1 MQSQTVRSYR
11 SSGVLRLNRILFD
24 PSEIDIASPECGD
37 EFIACVTLPK
47 NDYRTI
53 HVAKILGLRNG
64 DTLRAGSV
72 RCPRLEEANELA
84 GLVTDDATIMWL
96 PEGKI
101 KKAQPTANGEPP
113 GSLRIFIPKSPKTLL
128 WGDRKKSQMTEG
140 DIDLSTVPPVSLL
153 LALPRPLQLGRILPM
168 VTQLGVD
175 HIILTNAKKVPKDYF
190 GSHIFRK
197 PEVLRGLLV
206 EGLAQS
212 GDVRLPN
219 VTVARQWKKFMEDDL
234 EHLFPQDDV
243 VRVIAHP
250 ERREFGNDVSSIV
263 ANKAR
268 RMSDIEFPTDARGK
282 PRRVL
287 VAVGPEG
294 GWEEPYE
301 LDKFIDMGFQQITLG
316 PRVLRSDVAVISLLT
331 LAHEMC
337 ALNR

>member
-175 HIILTNAKKVPKDYF
+175 HIILTNAKKVPK
-190 GSHIFRK
+190 
-197 PEVLRGLLV
+197 VGLLFQFFEAGKIPILFSSTILRAELIELHDYTFERIILV
-206 EGLAQS
+206 LIYLENQKYCVDCL
-212 GDVRLPN
+212 
-219 VTVARQWKKFMEDDL
+219 WK
-234 EHLFPQDDV
+234 V
-243 VRVIAHP
+243 
-250 ERREFGNDVSSIV
+250 
-263 ANKAR
+263 
-268 RMSDIEFPTDARGK
+268 
-282 PRRVL
+282 
-287 VAVGPEG
+287 
-294 GWEEPYE
+294 
-301 LDKFIDMGFQQITLG
+301 
-316 PRVLRSDVAVISLLT
+316 
-331 LAHEMC
+331 
-337 ALNR
+337 